1 MKKITGC
8 SLFICSAIAAFCTL
22 ALAGCDLELRGDG
35 LGDTGKKMTLKIHEL
50 TEVKE
55 NMAASYAGVTAEGT
69 KLVFDDGVVSNKTGI
84 AFSFCITDAV
94 TSDWTD
100 VLTTTSTITRLAT
113 MDYTPNGVYECN
125 IYEVDNAETGGE
137 GVNVDGTPNGNLW
150 DTFTRKAC
158 FVTISFNAD
167 GSIDYYQ
174 DGVLVVG
181 GSNANHK
188 FNWSDHTI
196 KDQFDALIR
205 DLENGGTVTTGILMK
220 NITVT
225 KAVNKNND
233 VVINLFNSLNDMKKT
248 WGQEE

>member
-35 LGDTGKKMTLKIHEL
+35 LGDTGKRMTLKIHEL
-50 TEVKE
+50 TEVKD
-55 NMAASYAGVTAEGT
+55 NMAPSYAGVTAEGT

-125 IYEVDNAETGGE
+125 IYED
-137 GVNVDGTPNGNLW
+137 GVGLKNGATYDVFYRKACVVTVSFNVDG
-150 DTFTRKAC
+150 
-158 FVTISFNAD
+158 
-167 GSIDYYQ
+167 SIAYYQ
-174 DGVLVVG
+174 DSKLVVG
-181 GSNANHK
+181 GSNADNT
-188 FNWSDHTI
+188 FNNSSHTI
-196 KDQFDALIR
+196 GKQVTALIN
-205 DLENGGTVTTGILMK
+205 DLANGGTVTTGILMK

-225 KAVNKNND
+225 EAINADTHKAELLYKNLRAD
-233 VVINLFNSLNDMKKT
+233 KGAV
-248 WGQEE
+248 E

>member
-35 LGDTGKKMTLKIHEL
+35 LGDTGKRMTLKIHEL
-50 TEVKE
+50 TEVKD
-55 NMAASYAGVTAEGT
+55 NMAPSYAGVTTEGT
-69 KLVFDDGVVSNKTGI
+69 KLVFDDGVVSSDTGI

-125 IYEVDNAETGGE
+125 IFEGASETGD
-137 GVNVDGTPNGNLW
+137 GVNENGAGNPEGGNLW

-158 FVTISFNAD
+158 FVTIDFSKD
-167 GSIDYYQ
+167 GSISYYK
-174 DGVLVVG
+174 DGLLVIG
-181 GSNANHK
+181 GTNASHK
-188 FNWSDHTI
+188 FNDGSHTI
-196 KDQFDALIR
+196 EKQVSALIK
-205 DLENGGTVTTGILMK
+205 DLTNGGTVTTGILMK

-225 KAVNKNND
+225 EAINADTDKAELLYKNLRAD
-233 VVINLFNSLNDMKKT
+233 KGAV
-248 WGQEE
+248 E

>member
-35 LGDTGKKMTLKIHEL
+35 LGDTGKRMTLKIHEL
-50 TEVKE
+50 TKINED
-55 NMAASYAGVTAEGT
+55 MTASYAGVTAEGT
-69 KLVFDDGVVSNKTGI
+69 KLVFDDGVVSNATGI

-125 IYEVDNAETGGE
+125 IYEGRVWGDS
-137 GVNVDGTPNGNLW
+137 TPYNMFLS
-150 DTFTRKAC
+150 KAC
-158 FVTISFNAD
+158 FVTISFDATKGIAYYMD
-167 GSIDYYQ
+167 GK
-174 DGVLVVG
+174 LVGDSGNNVE
-181 GSNANHK
+181 NK
-188 FNWSDHTI
+188 FNGDTHTI
-196 KDQFDALIR
+196 GEQVTALIK
-205 DLENGGTVTTGILMK
+205 DLTNGGTVTTGILMK

-225 KAVNKNND
+225 KAVDDDAAEK
-233 VVINLFNSLNDMKKT
+233 LFYRLNEMGIT
-248 WGQEE
+248 RGQ

>member
-35 LGDTGKKMTLKIHEL
+35 LGDTGKRMTLKIHEL
-50 TEVKE
+50 TEVKD
-55 NMAASYAGVTAEGT
+55 NMAPSYAGVTAEGT
-69 KLVFDDGVVSNKTGI
+69 KLVFDDGVVSSDTGI

-125 IYEVDNAETGGE
+125 IYED
-137 GVNVDGTPNGNLW
+137 GVGLKNGATYDVFL
-150 DTFTRKAC
+150 RKAC
-158 FVTISFNAD
+158 FVTISFNTNDSIAYYRD
-167 GSIDYYQ
+167 GE
-174 DGVLVVG
+174 LVIG
-181 GSNANHK
+181 GTDNENKPFNSN
-188 FNWSDHTI
+188 SHTI
-196 KDQFDALIR
+196 GDQVTALIK
-205 DLENGGTVTTGILMK
+205 DLTNGGTVTTGILMK

-225 KAVNKNND
+225 EAINADTHKAELLYKNLRAD
-233 VVINLFNSLNDMKKT
+233 KGAV
-248 WGQEE
+248 E